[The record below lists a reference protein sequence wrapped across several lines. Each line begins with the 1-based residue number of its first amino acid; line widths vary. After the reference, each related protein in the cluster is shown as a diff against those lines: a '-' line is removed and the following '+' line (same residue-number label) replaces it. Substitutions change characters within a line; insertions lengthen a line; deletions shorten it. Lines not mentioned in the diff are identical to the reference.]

1 MKNIILPI
9 CCAAAL
15 CMVPTLMSGCNSDP
29 KDGSAPD
36 GPPIDVPPGD
46 VTVAAY
52 YFPNWGPVAT
62 SEWGSLQRAKPM
74 FDGHKQPKVPAWG

>member
-36 GPPIDVPPGD
+36 GPPIDVCLLYTSD
-46 VTVAAY
+46 AA
-52 YFPNWGPVAT
+52 
-62 SEWGSLQRAKPM
+62 
-74 FDGHKQPKVPAWG
+74 DD